1 MTYIGQLPGAKQI
14 PSPYYGSRNGV
25 GPEAL
30 VIHVMDGT
38 LLGCD
43 SWFLNNPYGVSA
55 HLGMNRTGEVHQY
68 VSFLDAAYANGGIE
82 GDGRT
87 LKLIRENNYV
97 NPNTW
102 TISLETEGTGP
113 TEPTPE
119 QFEKAA
125 QIGATLFRDVFFKSG
140 ATGVAI
146 DRDHILTHS
155 DITPL
160 TRGSCPGWS
169 EFTMARFIKR
179 VQDIYNGVPTLDPR
193 VQQARDLLDAVIE
206 GR

>member
-1 MTYIGQLPGAKQI
+1 MTYPTQLPVKQV
-14 PSPYYGSRNGV
+14 PSPYHSSRNGS

-30 VIHVMDGT
+30 VLHVMDGT
-38 LLGCD
+38 LVGCD
-43 SWFLNNPYGVSA
+43 SWFLSNPYLVSA
-55 HLGMNRTGEVHQY
+55 HLGMDKTGEVHQY
-68 VSFLDAAYANGGIE
+68 VAFDRAAHANGGIE
-82 GDGRT
+82 GDGRN
-87 LKLIRENNYV
+87 LKLVRENGYA

-102 TISLETEGTGP
+102 TVSLETEGTGP

-125 QIGATLFRDVFFKSG
+125 QVAAWLFANVFFKSG

-146 DRDHILTHS
+146 DRDHILKHS
-155 DITPL
+155 DVSPQS
-160 TRGSCPGWS
+160 RANCPGWS

-179 VQDIYNGVPTLDPR
+179 VNAIYNQPAVDPR
-193 VQQARDLLDAVIE
+193 IIQARDLLAAVAE